1 MTIANEIASFL
12 NISSDLVLPIGI
24 STAILV
30 FAALLYFWWAS
41 KIKETEAILRKLIK
55 SIEQS
60 GMSGLESLESTINI
74 TKDHQLKS
82 LLLETRDNL
91 VEIEGDIGQEFYSL
105 RNYSDIWTARGVLTG
120 RIHLLKIV

>member
-1 MTIANEIASFL
+1 MTTANEIVSFL
-12 NISSDLVLPIGI
+12 DISSDLVLPIGI
-24 STAILV
+24 AAAILV

-60 GMSGLESLESTINI
+60 GMSGLESLESTINT
-74 TKDHQLKS
+74 TKDYQLKS

-91 VEIEGDIGQEFYSL
+91 VEI
-105 RNYSDIWTARGVLTG
+105 
-120 RIHLLKIV
+120 